1 MSSETMSSREII
13 ETGLGSIGK
22 VKIIRAL
29 AEENKLATIYVLHKR
44 THLKREDI
52 KNNLDDLVRIGWVI
66 QSKYANVMY
75 GINRENRYIS
85 RLIEFF
91 SDVGYIG
98 QP

>member
-1 MSSETMSSREII
+1 MSETLSSKEII

-22 VKIIRAL
+22 IKIIRAL
-29 AEENKLATIYVLHKR
+29 AEEGKLATVYVLHKK

-52 KNNLDDLVRIGWVI
+52 KNNLDDLVRIGWVT

-75 GINRENRYIS
+75 GINRENSYVS

-98 QP
+98 QS

>member
-1 MSSETMSSREII
+1 MSETMSSKEII

-22 VKIIRAL
+22 IRIIKAL
-29 AEENKLATIYVLHKR
+29 AEEGKLATVYVLHKK

-52 KNNLDDLVRIGWVI
+52 KNNLDDLVRIGWVT

-75 GINRENRYIS
+75 GINRENSYVS

-91 SDVGYIG
+91 NDIGYTG
-98 QP
+98 QS

>member
-1 MSSETMSSREII
+1 MSETMSSKEII

-22 VKIIRAL
+22 IKIIKAL
-29 AEENKLATIYVLHKR
+29 AEENKLATIYVLHKK

-66 QSKYANVMY
+66 QSRYANVMY
-75 GINRENRYIS
+75 RINRENSYAS
-85 RLIEFF
+85 QLIEFF